1 MYCTA
6 MRQLIVLPCK
16 YYVKGDKTTILES
29 AIENNICWL
38 RIVWA
43 LDHVHMSSKTYSME
57 LSTMNSLITFTLYMC
72 NIYLSMCFL
81 LHDRNKSANSKSCLW
96 LFTDKNKYIGSHDG
110 QNLLSVFNSLA

>member
-43 LDHVHMSSKTYSME
+43 LDHVHMSSKSYLLFWYILTQIYNLFSG
-57 LSTMNSLITFTLYMC
+57 TF
-72 NIYLSMCFL
+72 N
-81 LHDRNKSANSKSCLW
+81 HE
-96 LFTDKNKYIGSHDG
+96 
-110 QNLLSVFNSLA
+110 